1 MYKNNNNKLCTIS
14 IYYLMEALKVLNWQG
29 KKIHKNIFV
38 KSRHSQKKIVI
49 AATVA
54 LPFWIEEAE
63 KLLECFFCRV

>member
-1 MYKNNNNKLCTIS
+1 
-14 IYYLMEALKVLNWQG
+14 MEALKVLNWQG

-54 LPFWIEEAE
+54 LPF
-63 KLLECFFCRV
+63 